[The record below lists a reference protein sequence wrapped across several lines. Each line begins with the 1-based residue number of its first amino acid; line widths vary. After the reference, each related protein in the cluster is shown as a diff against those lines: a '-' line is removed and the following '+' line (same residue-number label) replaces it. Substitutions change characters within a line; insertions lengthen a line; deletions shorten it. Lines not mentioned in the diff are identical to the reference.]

1 MIAGRRTAS
10 PPLPGRVEAQRQPG
24 APLRIP
30 PGRDLGGNGVDDAGL
45 RRLLVDNPAR
55 AFVFA

>member
-1 MIAGRRTAS
+1 MIAGRTTAS
-10 PPLPGRVEAQRQPG
+10 PPLPGRIEA
-24 APLRIP
+24 APMEPIGKQGLR
-30 PGRDLGGNGVDDAGL
+30 GNGVDDAGL